1 MALSWQEV
9 TSREGGTNYRSE
21 IRGRN
26 GVDALFMEVHDRGRT
41 LLKKEYNVSAY
52 YWIEH
57 QQRSMPLYVDA
68 QLRSRDDSMFA
79 LTRWYFNHA
88 PTLLITLAP

>member
-9 TSREGGTNYRSE
+9 TTSEGGTNYRCE
-21 IRGRN
+21 IRGGN

-41 LLKKEYNVSAY
+41 LLKKEYTVSAY

-57 QQRSMPLYVDA
+57 QQRSIPLYVDVE
-68 QLRSRDDSMFA
+68 LRNRDDSTLA
-79 LTRWYFNHA
+79 LMQWYFKHA